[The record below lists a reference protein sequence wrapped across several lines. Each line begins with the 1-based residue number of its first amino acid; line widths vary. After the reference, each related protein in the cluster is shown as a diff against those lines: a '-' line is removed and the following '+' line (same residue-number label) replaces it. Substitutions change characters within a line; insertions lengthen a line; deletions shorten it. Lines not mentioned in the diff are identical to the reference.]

1 MKGVYPQAPTS
12 WALVGWGWDFIGKE
26 TIIGGRWEM
35 KVYSKLPR
43 LLNAFAKKLLE
54 GVDQPLPYLDG

>member
-1 MKGVYPQAPTS
+1 MGVG
-12 WALVGWGWDFIGKE
+12 WAWGWDFIGKE